1 MKSNRGIFLIG
12 SYNGQDS
19 MGDKCLL
26 RVVSSR
32 FRQLLPDDV
41 PIYFH
46 AENTEELQPGGAL
59 EEAPVVAQQGM
70 QSYFWN
76 WHTKLRHTQLPDPLH
91 LKTSVATFPLAA
103 RTYYRNDE
111 TLQSALRQL
120 RQSAFMFVFGGTQ
133 FTKQWWRMN
142 LVPYM
147 LMARMADLPV
157 YFGTQQYGPMTE
169 EQQRRTQ
176 AFIRER
182 VEGVRFRNPTC
193 MPELGMQGEME
204 KLTRDEVFSNTQVY
218 PVVEARSGTSSGEKT
233 VLVNFRGEQE
243 FLSDD
248 AGQARL
254 DNLVAYLRALHEQ
267 LECSFTLFSVSGPE
281 FCDDTECFGY
291 IRENL
296 PEVEVNEL
304 PYTDAYGHIE
314 AAKDAYAA
322 VSMSFHGC
330 ILSMIAGCPAIP
342 ITHGKYYNHKYIG
355 FENYNPDT
363 PIPTFYVDE
372 APDDTLIERSVDY
385 FRQYDPEAVA
395 GERRRHNKKIDA
407 FYRGILEDHGLLG
420 ESPTAEEPATVAAH
434 G

>member
-1 MKSNRGIFLIG
+1 MDSSGSKRGIFLIG

-19 MGDKCLL
+19 MGDRCLL

-32 FRQLLPDDV
+32 FRRLLRDDV

-46 AENTEELQPGGAL
+46 ADDPQEIQSGGRL
-59 EEAPVVAQQGM
+59 SDAPVRAQQGV

-76 WHTKLRHTQLPDPLH
+76 WHAKLRHAHLPEEWH

-103 RTYYRNDE
+103 RTVYRNDE
-111 TLQSALRQL
+111 ELQSALRQL
-120 RQSAFMFVFGGTQ
+120 HRSAFMFTFGGTQ
-133 FTKQWWRMN
+133 FAKQWWRMN

-157 YFGTQQYGPMTE
+157 YFGTQQYGPMSE
-169 EQQRRTQ
+169 EQQERTQ

-182 VEGVRFRNPTC
+182 VEGVRFRNAAC
-193 MPELGMQGEME
+193 MPELGMEGEME

-218 PVVEARSGTSSGEKT
+218 PATEERSGQEAEEKT
-233 VLVNFRGEQE
+233 ILVNYRGEQN

-248 AGQARL
+248 REQARL
-254 DNLVAYLRALHEQ
+254 DNLVSYLRALHER
-267 LECSFTLFSVSGPE
+267 LDCTFTLFSVSGPE
-281 FCDDTECFGY
+281 FCDDTECFNY

-296 PEVEVNEL
+296 PEAEVNEL
-304 PYTDAYGHIE
+304 PYSDAYNHID

-322 VSMSFHGC
+322 VSMSFHGV

-342 ITHGKYYNHKYIG
+342 VTHGKYYNHKYIG
-355 FENYNPDT
+355 FEEYNPDT
-363 PIPTFYVDE
+363 PIPIFHVDE
-372 APDDTLIERSVDY
+372 AADESLVEESVKYIET
-385 FRQYDPEAVA
+385 YDPVAVA
-395 GERRRHNKKIDA
+395 DERRRHNDKIES
-407 FYRGILEDHGLLG
+407 FYRGILEEQGLL
-420 ESPTAEEPATVAAH
+420 ESQRETAAIH